1 MKKSLVKK
9 ANFYQWR
16 RKVFYRISSSC
27 FKATWSVNNDC
38 PVPNFL
44 IIIDMTFLTAELIE
58 GKKAFKCIYKF
69 RLSKVCELHCL
80 YYIQCNICIFFNS
93 NNHFQHFLPVA
104 DKQIKGAHWGS
115 RVHMGG
121 IKGANHLAPLIPYG
135 CLVFFTRRFLL
146 FVFVKTTLCNLDRK
160 MYLLLNGI

>member
-1 MKKSLVKK
+1 MHLYVYISLDCQ
-9 ANFYQWR
+9 NFVNCI
-16 RKVFYRISSSC
+16 VFITSDAMFY
-27 FKATWSVNNDC
+27 T
-38 PVPNFL
+38 
-44 IIIDMTFLTAELIE
+44 
-58 GKKAFKCIYKF
+58 
-69 RLSKVCELHCL
+69 
-80 YYIQCNICIFFNS
+80 FFNS

-135 CLVFFTRRFLL
+135 CLVFFTRRFSW

-160 MYLLLNGI
+160 MILLLKGI